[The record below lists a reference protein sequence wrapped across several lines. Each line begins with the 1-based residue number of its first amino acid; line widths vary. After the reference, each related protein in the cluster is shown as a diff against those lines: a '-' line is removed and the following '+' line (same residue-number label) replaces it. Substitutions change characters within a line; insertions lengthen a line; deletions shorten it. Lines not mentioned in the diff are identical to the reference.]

1 MTALP
6 PDRLVTALA
15 SRYRIERELGTGGMA
30 TVYLAEDVKH
40 HRKVAIKVLKEELS
54 ASVGA
59 ARFLR
64 EIEIA
69 AQLQH
74 PNILPLLD
82 SGDANGLL
90 YFVMPFVDGQSL
102 RQRLAREHEL
112 PVGEAVRILVELVDA
127 LAYAHAHGVVHR
139 DIKPDNIMLSGRHA
153 LVTDFGVARAVSE
166 ATGSSKVT
174 TLGVA
179 LGTPAYMSPEQ
190 ATADPNVDQRADIY
204 AVGVVAYEL
213 LTGRT
218 PFSGV
223 TPQQVLAA
231 HVTEQPDPV
240 SKHRPALSGA
250 LEQTV
255 MKCLEKR
262 PADRWQSADDLLAV
276 LEPLAT
282 PSGGMS
288 PTAARLPTV
297 VRSTRL
303 PWIAGVA
310 LAAAVVIFAVGRM
323 LGGGSAREE
332 IGRQQQFTTDP
343 GLEIDPAIS
352 PDGKLVAYV
361 AGNSQRMRIFIR
373 PVAGGRTFPLSD
385 DSTVVEGRPRWSP
398 DGTQLLFVNAAGVSV
413 APALG
418 GAARPIIASTA
429 RDAITSA
436 AWSPDGR
443 RIAFTRGDSILIADA
458 NGQQQRLVA
467 ATREPH
473 SAAWSPDGKWIA
485 FVSGN
490 SVAVRPGPT
499 FGNIS
504 PSTIEVVRSEG
515 GDVVRV
521 TEGPSLNQSPEW
533 APGGRRLYFVSN
545 RDTPRDVYA
554 VDIGSDGHPRRDPQ
568 RLTVGASVQSLSL
581 SADGRRIAFAVY
593 SAKSNAWSLPI
604 PAGASVNTGAA
615 VPVTTGSQ
623 VIESMK
629 VSRDGKWLVY
639 DSNREGNFDI
649 YRMDLRAGPS
659 ATPERLTSEPFD
671 EFAPSLSAD
680 GQYLAYHSWRTG
692 SRDIEVKPLDGG
704 ATQIVT
710 ATPSQESYP
719 EWSPDGRALSFA
731 DQITGLAPGMY
742 VVRRDA
748 TGAWGRPVRRTASA
762 GLGGSRAPWS
772 PDGRLIAA
780 TNGSGVIV
788 VFAPDS
794 GEPNVIYDPGPNDP
808 LPMTVAWLGQGVI
821 AFKSRDVQGRA
832 ELWSIPAS
840 GGRPR
845 LLVRFTDP
853 MRPSNRPDFD
863 TDGKRFYFS
872 IEDRQSDIWVAEVIK
887 K

>member
-6 PDRLVTALA
+6 PSRLVDALA
-15 SRYRIERELGTGGMA
+15 GRYRIDRELGTGGMA

-59 ARFLR
+59 SRFLR

-82 SGDANGLL
+82 SGEAGGLL

-112 PVGEAVRILVELVDA
+112 PVAEAVRILVEVVDA

-166 ATGSSKVT
+166 ATGSNKVT

-179 LGTPAYMSPEQ
+179 LGTPAYMAPEQ

-213 LTGRT
+213 LAGRT

-240 SKHRPALSGA
+240 SKHRPALSELLG
-250 LEQTV
+250 QTV

-276 LEPLAT
+276 LEPLST
-282 PSGGMS
+282 PSGGTT
-288 PTAARLPTV
+288 PTAARLPAV
-297 VRSTRL
+297 AITRRT
-303 PWIAGVA
+303 PWIAGAVVVGAAVIVA
-310 LAAAVVIFAVGRM
+310 LAKLM
-323 LGGGSAREE
+323 GGGAAREE
-332 IGRQQQFTTDP
+332 IGHQQQFTTDP

-352 PDGKLVAYV
+352 PDGKLVAFV

-385 DSTVVEGRPRWSP
+385 DSTSIEARPRWSP
-398 DGTQLLFVNAAGVSV
+398 DGTQLLFINAAGVSV

-418 GAARPIIASTA
+418 GAVRPIIASTA
-429 RDAITSA
+429 QASILSA

-443 RIAFTRGDSILIADA
+443 RIAFTRGDSIFTADA
-458 NGQQQRLVA
+458 DGQQQRPVV

-490 SVAVRPGPT
+490 TAAVRPGPT

-504 PSTIEVVRSEG
+504 PSTIAVVRADG
-515 GDVVRV
+515 GGVLQV

-533 APGGRRLYFVSN
+533 AAGGRRLYFVSN

-554 VDIGSDGHPRRDPQ
+554 VDIGADGRPRGNPQ

-581 SADGRRIAFAVY
+581 SADGRRLAFSVY
-593 SAKSNAWSLPI
+593 SAKSNVWSLSVPT
-604 PAGASVNTGAA
+604 GAPVNTDAA
-615 VPVTTGSQ
+615 VPVTAGSQ

-629 VSRDGKWLVY
+629 VSRDGNWLVY

-649 YRMDLRAGPS
+649 YRMDLPAKPG
-659 ATPERLTSEPFD
+659 ATPERLTSEPVD
-671 EFAPSLSAD
+671 EFAPALSAD
-680 GQYLAYHSWRTG
+680 GRYLAYHSWRTG

-704 ATQIVT
+704 VTQIVT

-731 DQITGLAPGMY
+731 DQITGLAPGVY
-742 VVRRDA
+742 VVRRNA
-748 TGAWGRPVRRTASA
+748 TGAWGRPVRRTAST
-762 GLGGSRAPWS
+762 GLGGIRAPWS
-772 PDGRLIAA
+772 PDGQLIAA
-780 TNGSGVIV
+780 TNAAGVIV

-794 GEPNVIYDPGPNDP
+794 GEPHPIYDPGPNDP
-808 LPMTVAWLGQGVI
+808 PAMALAWLGQGVI
-821 AFKSRDVQGRA
+821 AFKSLDGQGRA
-832 ELWSIPAS
+832 EFWSIPAA

-863 TDGKRFYFS
+863 TDGKRFYFPV
-872 IEDRQSDIWVAEVIK
+872 EDRQSDVWVAEIIK

>member
-190 ATADPNVDQRADIY
+190 ATADPDVDQRADIY

-223 TPQQVLAA
+223 TPLQVLAA

-262 PADRWQSADDLLAV
+262 PSDRWQSAGDLLAV

-288 PTAARLPTV
+288 PTAARIPAV

-303 PWIAGVA
+303 PWFAGAAV
-310 LAAAVVIFAVGRM
+310 AAAVVIFAVGRM
-323 LGGGSAREE
+323 LRGGTVREE
-332 IGRQQQFTTDP
+332 IGHQQQFTTDP
-343 GLEIDPAIS
+343 GLEIDPALS

-418 GAARPIIASTA
+418 GATRPIIASTDRA
-429 RDAITSA
+429 VSSA

-443 RIAFTRGDSILIADA
+443 QVAFTRGDSLVIADA
-458 NGQQQRLVA
+458 TGQQQRGVA
-467 ATREPH
+467 GRFDAH

-490 SVAVRPGPT
+490 SEAGWSGT
-499 FGNIS
+499 FGNIA
-504 PSTIEVVRSEG
+504 PSTIVVVRTEG
-515 GDVVRV
+515 GQAIEV
-521 TEGPSLNQSPEW
+521 TDGHTLNQSPEW
-533 APGGRRLYFVSN
+533 APDSRRLYFVSN

-554 VDIGSDGHPRRDPQ
+554 VGIGSNGRPNGTPQ
-568 RLTVGASVQSLSL
+568 RLTVGAGVQSLTL
-581 SADGRRIAFAVY
+581 SGDGKRIAYSVY
-593 SAKSNAWSLPI
+593 SAKSNVWSLPV
-604 PAGASVNTGAA
+604 PAGPPVTTAAA
-615 VPVTTGSQ
+615 VQVTTGSQ

-629 VSRDGKWLVY
+629 VSRDGKWLLY
-639 DSNREGNFDI
+639 DSDRNGNADI
-649 YRMDLRAGPS
+649 YRIGLDAGTS
-659 ATPERLTSEPFD
+659 LAPERLTSEPFD
-671 EFAPSLSAD
+671 EFAPSLSPD
-680 GQYLAYHSWRTG
+680 GRYVAYHSFRTG
-692 SRDIEVKPLDGG
+692 SRDIEVKPLAGG
-704 ATQIVT
+704 AVELVT
-710 ATPSQESYP
+710 ATPSQESFP
-719 EWSPDGRALSFA
+719 EWSPDGRAIAFI
-731 DQITGLAPGMY
+731 DQATGDAGGAY
-742 VVRRDA
+742 VVRR
-748 TGAWGRPVRRTASA
+748 GADGKWGKPVMRLAGGRRPH
-762 GLGGSRAPWS
+762 WS
-772 PDGRLIAA
+772 PDGRLLAVNM
-780 TNGSGVIV
+780 TSGNLALVS
-788 VFAPDS
+788 PDS
-794 GEPNVIYDPGPNDP
+794 GAAHVIYNPAGADPRATETGWIGSGA
-808 LPMTVAWLGQGVI
+808 V
-821 AFKSRDVQGRA
+821 AFKSRDAQGRA
-832 ELWSIPAS
+832 ELWSIPVT

-853 MRPSNRPDFD
+853 QRPSNRNDFH